1 MALNLGE
8 LSIALELDNDRFRR
22 GLTGARAELQTLPP
36 AAQREMERVGRVF
49 EDEGRKSGGKLAQ
62 GINQGLVRNSPLIV
76 AAIGG
81 ALAAGAPL
89 MTVAAGALFAGIG
102 GAAAAQTAEVRQAW
116 TAMGRDIRD
125 SAVEDSA
132 VLVPVYVQ
140 MADQIG
146 AAFQRMRPQLRG
158 AFADSAPLIESTT
171 AGVIRLAENAM
182 PGLAR
187 SVAAAGPVFDG
198 FESFLA
204 STGQGLGDF
213 FDRLSNH
220 SPAAGAAF
228 ASLGDIMGDLLP
240 ILGELLGQGAE
251 LASLVL
257 PMMSTAM
264 GGVLSVVT
272 ALGPALPPVVA
283 AFGAFKLAGVA
294 TGWIA
299 GLGSALGGL
308 GGRMQSA
315 SQGGSQLGE
324 HLQAVGEKAES
335 LSEKAGPILGAAIAG
350 VTLVMA
356 RMEEQANSWAEALV
370 AGGNAADKAR
380 AQMLDFGTA
389 MAEVNSGFEGALVGL
404 FTGIQGQYATTAQT
418 LEQAGQKAK
427 QLEAALTPLEKA
439 QRGVANATEHLNDA
453 IDKHGPSSNEAEGA
467 ARALASAEAELARE
481 ASQAEIAISGV
492 TSAMIDQANQALAAI
507 DSGFAYRNSVN
518 ELEDA
523 QNSLA
528 DAIKNRTNADK
539 DLRTTDEDVARAQLA
554 VEEQAYRTA
563 LAFGQQQADLT
574 GLSADSLEY
583 KRIVQEQML
592 TELYRLQSAAGPEMK
607 AAIGQQIEALRAS
620 GVSLS
625 GTSQSAQLTAQ
636 RMRDLGLSVVQVPGN
651 KTIFIDA
658 PTAEQKARLEGLGL
672 TVRTLPNGRIYVTAD
687 TSPAENAL
695 AALMNQR
702 RTIQLQAIVN
712 TGAARTTLGGLGGG
726 GGLQRATGG
735 PIFGPGSETSDSI
748 PARLSNNEH
757 VWTAREVRAAGGH
770 GVIEQ
775 MRQDVLAGRGFAAG
789 GPVTASPR
797 ATLAA
802 APAGRREGPLL
813 NVENLHLLEGTPT
826 DLAQQLSIEARTRG
840 WG

>member
-1 MALNLGE
+1 MALDLGE
-8 LSIALELDNDRFRR
+8 LTLRLELENNVGRGIAQARR
-22 GLTGARAELQTLPP
+22 EIETLPP
-36 AAQREMERVGRVF
+36 TVQREMVRVSRIF
-49 EDEGRKSGGKLAQ
+49 EDEGRKSGGRLAQ
-62 GINQGLVRNSPLIV
+62 GINQGLIRNSPLIV
-76 AAIGG
+76 AGVGA
-81 ALAAGAPL
+81 ALAAGAPV
-89 MTVAAGALFAGIG
+89 MTVAAGTLFAGIG
-102 GAAAAQTAEVRQAW
+102 GAAAAQTLEVRRAW

-146 AAFQRMRPQLRG
+146 AAFQRMRPQLR
-158 AFADSAPLIESTT
+158 AVFADSAPLIESTT

-228 ASLGDIMGDLLP
+228 ASLGDIVGDLLP

-251 LASLVL
+251 LASMVL

-272 ALGPALPPVVA
+272 ALGPALPPLVA
-283 AFGAFKLAGVA
+283 AFGAFKAAGVA
-294 TGWIA
+294 TGLLSN
-299 GLGSALGGL
+299 LGSALGDL
-308 GGRMQSA
+308 GGRMQGA
-315 SQGGSQLGE
+315 SEGGSAMGE
-324 HLQAVGEKAES
+324 QLQAVGEKAES

-356 RMEEQANSWAEALV
+356 RMEEQATSWAQALA
-370 AGGNAADKAR
+370 AGGNAADEAR

-427 QLEAALTPLEKA
+427 QLEAAMTPLEKA
-439 QRGVANATEHLNDA
+439 QRGVANATEHLNDMVA
-453 IDKHGPSSNEAEGA
+453 KHGQGSSEAEGA
-467 ARALASAEAELARE
+467 ARALTSAERELER
-481 ASQAEIAISGV
+481 QATATEFALDGV
-492 TSAMIDQANQALAAI
+492 TSAMVEQAAQALAAI
-507 DSGFAYRNSVN
+507 DSGFAYRKSVN
-518 ELEDA
+518 DLEDA
-523 QNSLA
+523 QAGLA
-528 DAIKNRTNADK
+528 DAIKNRTNADEN
-539 DLRTTDEDVARAQLA
+539 LRTSQEDVERAMLA
-554 VEEQAYRTA
+554 AEEQAMATA
-563 LAFGQQQADLT
+563 TAFGQQQADLS
-574 GLSADSLEY
+574 GLSKEHSGYA
-583 KRIVQEQML
+583 RIIQEETL
-592 TELYRLQSAAGPEMK
+592 AELYRLQSAAGPEMA
-607 AAIGQQIEALRAS
+607 AAIGQQIETLRAE
-620 GVSLS
+620 GVALNS
-625 GTSQSAQLTAQ
+625 TSASAATTAQ
-636 RMRDLGLSVVQVPGN
+636 RMRDLGLSVIQVPGN

-702 RTIQLQAIVN
+702 RTIQIQAIVN

-735 PIFGPGSETSDSI
+735 PVFGPGSETSDSI

-770 GVIEQ
+770 GAVEQ
-775 MRQDVLAGRGFAAG
+775 LRQAALAIRGYASGGAVTTGTHSSPAAAVRAG
-789 GPVTASPR
+789 THITVTANT
-797 ATLAA
+797 ADE
-802 APAGRREGPLL
+802 RRIAQRI
-813 NVENLHLLEGTPT
+813 VEAQRDVEFLTGT
-826 DLAQQLSIEARTRG
+826 R
-840 WG
+840 